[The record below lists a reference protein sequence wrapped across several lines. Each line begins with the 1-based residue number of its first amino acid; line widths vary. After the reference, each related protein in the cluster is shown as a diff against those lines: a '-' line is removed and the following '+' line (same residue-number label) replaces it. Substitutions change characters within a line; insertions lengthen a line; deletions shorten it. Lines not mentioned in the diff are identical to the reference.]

1 MNHLVSDSS
10 LHISVFF
17 YMTYRYNTAINID
30 EGVQLV
36 KLQIISIMM
45 MAGLKIGMR
54 KPGCICF
61 ICFRIL

>member
-10 LHISVFF
+10 LHISGFF
-17 YMTYRYNTAINID
+17 YMTYRCNTAINIED
-30 EGVQLV
+30 GVQLV
-36 KLQIISIMM
+36 ILQITSIMI
-45 MAGLKIGMR
+45 MADLKIGMR

>member
-10 LHISVFF
+10 LHISVF

-61 ICFRIL
+61 ICFKIL

>member
-10 LHISVFF
+10 LHISGYF

-36 KLQIISIMM
+36 KL
-45 MAGLKIGMR
+45 
-54 KPGCICF
+54 
-61 ICFRIL
+61 

>member
-10 LHISVFF
+10 LHISVF

-45 MAGLKIGMR
+45 MAGLKIRMR